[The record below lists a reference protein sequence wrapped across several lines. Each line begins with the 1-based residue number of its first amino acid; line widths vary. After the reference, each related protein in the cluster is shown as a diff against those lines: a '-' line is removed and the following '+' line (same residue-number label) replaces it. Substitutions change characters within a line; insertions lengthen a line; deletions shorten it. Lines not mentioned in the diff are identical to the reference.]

1 MNGDARSPDAGLAD
15 PSIAIDCAL
24 RSGDW
29 AALPE
34 AETLAL
40 RAARA
45 ALAEAADLPANL
57 PEGGEL
63 SLALSDDAELQILN
77 KAYRGKDG
85 PTNVLSFPGSF
96 PGGESSGGGP
106 AQLGD
111 VILAYGVCAREA
123 AAQGKSLADHLSHLV
138 VHGVLHLL
146 GHDHEAEGEAAR
158 MEALERRILA
168 GLGIADP
175 YAGETAR
182 QTRRAG
188 AGGA

>member
-1 MNGDARSPDAGLAD
+1 MSGEARSPGAGLEEPA
-15 PSIAIDCAL
+15 IAIDCAL
-24 RSGDW
+24 RSDDW
-29 AALPE
+29 SALPQAE
-34 AETLAL
+34 ALAL

-45 ALAEAADLPANL
+45 ALAAAAELPA
-57 PEGGEL
+57 EGEL

-85 PTNVLSFPGSF
+85 PTNVLSFPGD
-96 PGGESSGGGP
+96 SGPAGAP

-123 AAQGKSLADHLSHLV
+123 AAQGKSLADHMSHLV

-146 GHDHEAEGEAAR
+146 GHDHEAEAEAAR
-158 MEALERRILA
+158 MEALEAQVLA

-175 YAGETAR
+175 YAAERGVAE
-182 QTRRAG
+182 
-188 AGGA
+188 GGR

>member
-1 MNGDARSPDAGLAD
+1 MNGDARSPGAGLAD

-34 AETLAL
+34 AEALAL
-40 RAARA
+40 GAARA
-45 ALAEAADLPANL
+45 ALAEAADLPA
-57 PEGGEL
+57 GGEL
-63 SLALSDDAELQILN
+63 SLALSDDAELRILN

-85 PTNVLSFPGSF
+85 PTNVLSFPG
-96 PGGESSGGGP
+96 GEPSGSGP

-123 AAQGKSLADHLSHLV
+123 AAQGKSLADHMRHLV

-146 GHDHEAEGEAAR
+146 GHDHEAEEEAAR

-175 YAGETAR
+175 YAEE
-182 QTRRAG
+182 QTSQEVDA
-188 AGGA
+188 

>member
-1 MNGDARSPDAGLAD
+1 MNEEARSPDAGLAD

-45 ALAEAADLPANL
+45 ALAEAADLLANNL

-63 SLALSDDAELQILN
+63 SLALSDDTELQILN

-85 PTNVLSFPGSF
+85 PTNVLSFPA
-96 PGGESSGGGP
+96 GESSGGGP

-175 YAGETAR
+175 YAGEAAR

>member
-1 MNGDARSPDAGLAD
+1 MSGDARSPGAGLEEPAI
-15 PSIAIDCAL
+15 SIDCVL
-24 RSGDW
+24 RSDDW
-29 AALPE
+29 SALPGAE
-34 AETLAL
+34 ALAE

-45 ALAEAADLPANL
+45 ALAEI
-57 PEGGEL
+57 GGLTGECEL

-85 PTNVLSFPGSF
+85 PTNVLSFHGD
-96 PGGESSGGGP
+96 GDAHGGP

-123 AAQGKSLADHLSHLV
+123 EAQNKSLADHMSHLV

-146 GHDHEAEGEAAR
+146 GHDHEAEDEAER
-158 MEALERRILA
+158 MEALEVRVLS

-175 YAGETAR
+175 YAAERASGEIEAEEVE
-182 QTRRAG
+182 G
-188 AGGA
+188 